1 MNFSLKEQDFIK
13 LFCYSSF
20 FPSWE
25 SLAEISFSTST
36 QLTHN
41 FFIAQ
46 VTSTFFS
53 LWRAAE
59 PVNCILNDTLQC
71 LAVTDGAHSFPKSC
85 QIRGVRLA
93 IEQNSRAGQRH
104 LKLQNEKQNGSL
116 FPEVHAQ
123 RAFFR

>member
-46 VTSTFFS
+46 VTS
-53 LWRAAE
+53 
-59 PVNCILNDTLQC
+59 
-71 LAVTDGAHSFPKSC
+71 K
-85 QIRGVRLA
+85 
-93 IEQNSRAGQRH
+93 
-104 LKLQNEKQNGSL
+104 GSL
-116 FPEVHAQ
+116 SSLYGELQ
-123 RAFFR
+123 SLLIAF